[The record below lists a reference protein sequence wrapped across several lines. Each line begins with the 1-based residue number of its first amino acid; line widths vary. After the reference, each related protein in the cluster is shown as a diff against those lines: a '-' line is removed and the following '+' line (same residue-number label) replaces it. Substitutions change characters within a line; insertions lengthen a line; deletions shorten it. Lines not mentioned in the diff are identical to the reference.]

1 MNQLEL
7 VGFAVLVLVA
17 LRLMYKSGFVDDGP
31 GVVGFFVAMFLRAM
45 EGIRWP

>member
-31 GVVGFFVAMFLRAM
+31 GVIGYFMALFQRAL